1 MLLYSMVVLWPLLI
15 KYIYNRWD
23 ITAGEKTIS
32 KNWFMVIAIL
42 PMMFLIAF
50 RGVSLGADTG
60 QYLNNFIAIR
70 DGVFESVLANSR
82 MEEGYLYFV
91 KGVTYLT
98 QSPKVFQVVYTS
110 IYTIA
115 IVILMQEFEDNC
127 FDFLFF
133 FGTLG
138 LYMFMFTGVRQCLA
152 MSMCIIAYRFAVRR
166 KLIWFIIFVFI
177 AYNLHSSAAL
187 FLVVYFVIR
196 LKLKWYNILFY
207 IIGAL
212 LATLYI
218 EQIQNFFN
226 DAWDLSYGVE
236 KTGNGGIFFAYLL
249 FLVVLSGF
257 LLYQSNNI
265 EKNKFLMNLSII
277 TVVFWAL
284 RLVTRVAERPSYYF
298 MFFVC
303 ALVPYAINSVKSKDW
318 TMYQLL
324 IYGTAFLLFIYR
336 LNTNFASLTPYQTF
350 WG

>member
-1 MLLYSMVVLWPLLI
+1 MLLYSIVVLWPLII
-15 KYIYNRWD
+15 KYIYNNFYYNENLKRNN
-23 ITAGEKTIS
+23 KTLFIL
-32 KNWFMVIAIL
+32 FAIL
-42 PMMFLIAF
+42 PMLSLIAF
-50 RGVSLGADTG
+50 RNIYLGPDTG
-60 QYLNNFIAIR
+60 TYIANFISIR
-70 DGVFESVLANSR
+70 DGSLKTVLEDSR
-82 MEEGYLYFV
+82 MEDGYLYFV

-98 QSPKVFQVVYTS
+98 QSPEMFQVIYTS
-110 IYTIA
+110 IYAIA

-152 MSMCIIAYRFAVRR
+152 MSICIIAYRFAVRR
-166 KLIWFIIFVFI
+166 KFVGFIIFVFI

-196 LKLKWYNILFY
+196 LKIRWYNIFVY

-212 LATLYI
+212 LVTAYI
-218 EQIQNFFN
+218 KQIQGIFN
-226 DAWDLSYGVE
+226 DAWDLSYSVE
-236 KTGNGGIFFAYLL
+236 ETGNGGIFFVYLL
-249 FLVVLSGF
+249 LLVVVSSF

-265 EKNKFLMNLSII
+265 EKCKYLMNLSII

-298 MFFVC
+298 MFFLC
-303 ALVPYAINSVKSKDW
+303 ALVPYAINSVKDKDR
-318 TMYQLL
+318 TVYQLL

-336 LNTNFASLTPYQTF
+336 LNTNFSLLTPYKTF

>member
-1 MLLYSMVVLWPLLI
+1 MLLYSIVVLWPLLI

-23 ITAGEKTIS
+23 ITTGKKSVSKT
-32 KNWFMVIAIL
+32 WFMVIAIL
-42 PMMFLIAF
+42 PMMSLIAF
-50 RGVSLGADTG
+50 RGASLGADTG

-70 DGVFESVLANSR
+70 DGTFEDILTNSR

-98 QSPKVFQVVYTS
+98 RSPEIFQVIYTS

-166 KLIWFIIFVFI
+166 KFFWFIIFMFI
-177 AYNLHSSAAL
+177 ASNLHSSAGL
-187 FLVVYFVIR
+187 FLVVYFVVRFKIR
-196 LKLKWYNILFY
+196 WYNILVY

-212 LATLYI
+212 LATAYI
-218 EQIQNFFN
+218 EQIQGFFN
-226 DAWDLSYGVE
+226 DAWDLSYSVE
-236 KTGNGGIFFAYLL
+236 ETGNGGIFFIYLL

-257 LLYQSNNI
+257 LLYQNKNI
-265 EKNKFLMNLSII
+265 EKNKSLMNLSII

-303 ALVPYAINSVKSKDW
+303 ALVPCAINSVKGKDR
-318 TMYQLL
+318 TLYQLL

-336 LNTNFASLTPYQTF
+336 LNTNFSSLAPYQTF